1 VPCKE
6 GEELKENSTFVVYP
20 NPAKDKINIQT
31 NSLQINTVTIL
42 NSVGQ
47 VVNKYSDVSVEDELD
62 ISNLAKGM
70 YFISVAN
77 SEVTITKTFVKD

>member
-1 VPCKE
+1 
-6 GEELKENSTFVVYP
+6 
-20 NPAKDKINIQT
+20 
-31 NSLQINTVTIL
+31 LQINTVTIL